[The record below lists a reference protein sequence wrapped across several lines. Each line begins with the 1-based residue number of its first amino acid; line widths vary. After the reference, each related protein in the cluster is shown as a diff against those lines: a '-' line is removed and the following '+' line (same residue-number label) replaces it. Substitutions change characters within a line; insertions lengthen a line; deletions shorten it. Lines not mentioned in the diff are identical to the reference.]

1 MTISYLRSLVLL
13 LSPMLDGF
21 RLRDTVTTRRGTISS
36 TIIVVKME
44 ECYLYRLPNEVCCL
58 LICIDSK
65 MLTIAVAL
73 TSPHS
78 YADT

>member
-1 MTISYLRSLVLL
+1 
-13 LSPMLDGF
+13 MLDGF
-21 RLRDTVTTRRGTISS
+21 RLRDTVTTRRGTTSTSS

-44 ECYLYRLPNEVCCL
+44 ECYLYRLPNEVCYL

-65 MLTIAVAL
+65 MLTTAVAL